1 MGSRSFFSAESKFF
15 PLRELNWKRFQSRLA
30 HVTLVCLF
38 SSKPGAHCQNY
49 ISLEQRRLDSESE
62 AGKALQ
68 SPIQIKI

>member
-15 PLRELNWKRFQSRLA
+15 PLRELNWKRLQCRLV

-38 SSKPGAHCQNY
+38 SLQNY
-49 ISLEQRRLDSESE
+49 VSLEQRRLDSENE
-62 AGKALQ
+62 EGKALK